1 MKFNKNSIVS
11 PLKYAVLLALA
22 IIITFTGLRI
32 IPGAVSYSTEEKNV
46 TTQIKHIKADTVRN
60 YTLKSVGEKICVMLD
75 GEVLYE
81 LSVTTKDISE
91 HDKLCLKD
99 GITITDENEMIALRE
114 YLES

>member
-11 PLKYAVLLALA
+11 PLKYAVILALA
-22 IIITFTGLRI
+22 TIITFTSLRI
-32 IPGAVSYSTEEKNV
+32 IPGVVSYSAEEKNV
-46 TTQIKHIKADTVRN
+46 TTQIKHIKADIVRN

-91 HDKLCLKD
+91 NDKLRLKE
-99 GITITDENEMIALRE
+99 GITIDDESELIAIRE